1 MRNPE
6 QQVTPAMWCLWQL
19 GPLYTG
25 LAIWKSK
32 LKEAQ
37 GLCIS
42 LDPRGSTGYSFLL
55 FSWEVARKLVENC
68 FCQRLKE
75 KRERIQNKQNK
86 TERHTHHKPIHQS
99 PPGPYIW
106 HFPQSFQDHSDHCV
120 STVFLAWNGLK
131 WGLNVPALE
140 KYLIFSSQGFF
151 RYTIMRND
159 QAHISDLPEI
169 CLYYAL
175 RLLGLL
181 KWGRYPSL
189 ER

>member
-42 LDPRGSTGYSFLL
+42 LDPRGSTRYSFLL
-55 FSWEVARKLVENC
+55 FSWEVARKLVEHC

-75 KRERIQNKQNK
+75 KRKSTYNTKQNK
-86 TERHTHHKPIHQS
+86 TPYTPQTHPPSPTPQNHKFNIS
-99 PPGPYIW
+99 
-106 HFPQSFQDHSDHCV
+106 HSLSKTIV
-120 STVFLAWNGLK
+120 SAVSALSEFLAWISLK
-131 WGLNVPALE
+131 WGFNVPALKKKKFNLQQPVILLVYNHE
-140 KYLIFSSQGFF
+140 KWSNTYQ
-151 RYTIMRND
+151 
-159 QAHISDLPEI
+159 I
-169 CLYYAL
+169 CLKSVCIMHYIHLAF
-175 RLLGLL
+175 
-181 KWGRYPSL
+181 
-189 ER
+189 

>member
-42 LDPRGSTGYSFLL
+42 LDPRGSTRYSFLL
-55 FSWEVARKLVENC
+55 FSWEVARKLVEHC

-75 KRERIQNKQNK
+75 KRKSTYNTKQNK
-86 TERHTHHKPIHQS
+86 TPYTPQTHPPSPTPQNHKFNIS
-99 PPGPYIW
+99 
-106 HFPQSFQDHSDHCV
+106 HSLSKTIV
-120 STVFLAWNGLK
+120 STVSALSEFLAWISLK
-131 WGLNVPALE
+131 WGFNVPALKK
-140 KYLIFSSQGFF
+140 KYLIFNSQSFF
-151 RYTIMRND
+151 WYTTMRSD
-159 QAHISDLPEI
+159 QTHIRFAWNLFVLCTTFI
-169 CLYYAL
+169 
-175 RLLGLL
+175 
-181 KWGRYPSL
+181 WPSKMG
-189 ER
+189 